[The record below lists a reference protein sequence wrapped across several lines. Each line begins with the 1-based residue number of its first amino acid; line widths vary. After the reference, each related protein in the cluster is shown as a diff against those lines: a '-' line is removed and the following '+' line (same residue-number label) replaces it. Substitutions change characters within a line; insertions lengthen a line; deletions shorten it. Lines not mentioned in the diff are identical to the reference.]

1 MRSFKLPTQ
10 AGVRAKLGYCSDS
23 NDAYSLRLPGSCCE
37 KGEKTR
43 KEKNEDKKK
52 TDAGGRAEL
61 ALCSHSNDEYSL
73 RLEKEK
79 KRKQKRGRSSDT
91 ARIEAMYTQQGSF
104 LLQGK
109 KMEKYKRASE

>member
-1 MRSFKLPTQ
+1 
-10 AGVRAKLGYCSDS
+10 VRAKLGYCSDS

-79 KRKQKRGRSSDT
+79 KREKKTRAELGYCSDRSDVYST
-91 ARIEAMYTQQGSF
+91 RLLSF
-104 LLQGK
+104 TGK
-109 KMEKYKRASE
+109 KNGKI